1 MCRNGSTTK
10 VGYNYLQVD
19 FASSAIGLC
28 CQWQNAW
35 QWETNCQIIAHCRI
49 LGSFLLIFEC
59 EIWFCWF
66 QSMFVSGCSKS
77 ALYSCKCLCLS
88 LKITVILI
96 FYLQSVPVDF
106 CISYCLWSVWNHF
119 GWWVLEQKNKWKWT
133 HSVKLVKFIF
143 LGKNRNIK
151 SDFFFL
157 ILGIGLLYVN
167 ASVWQMLRGSIIIFT
182 GVLSVSMV
190 QFTF

>member
-1 MCRNGSTTK
+1 MT
-10 VGYNYLQVD
+10 
-19 FASSAIGLC
+19 
-28 CQWQNAW
+28 
-35 QWETNCQIIAHCRI
+35 
-49 LGSFLLIFEC
+49 
-59 EIWFCWF
+59 
-66 QSMFVSGCSKS
+66 
-77 ALYSCKCLCLS
+77 KCLAVRNQLPNNCS
-88 LKITVILI
+88 LQNSWFISFVIWTWNLFFSIPEHVCFWLFKNYFVLIQMICADHSKLQSCVIILISTVLI